1 MGWRRVFESLSR
13 LAAHQDIVSSG
24 MKKDLHE
31 FLAVATGALAGW
43 AAVNSPGTPN
53 AVLLALYQQLGSF
66 SQTVRWFPGGEI
78 TFALFLHH
86 VPGVLVAALVIGLIS
101 IRMGHPKILFLAILI
116 WPAYLVS
123 AKSITLLRLGLST
136 YPQAA
141 SAYFADVAPLLVAYA
156 LLYVLL
162 FAIVAGVRRAC
173 ERHNR

>member
-1 MGWRRVFESLSR
+1 
-13 LAAHQDIVSSG
+13 

-53 AVLLALYQQLGSF
+53 TVLLALYQQLGSF
-66 SQTVRWFPGGEI
+66 SQTARWFPGGEI

-101 IRMGHPKILFLAILI
+101 MRMRHPKILFLAILI

-141 SAYFADVAPLLVAYA
+141 FAYFATNVAPVVVAYA

-173 ERHNR
+173 VRHNK